1 MAFTEQNK
9 ADAYLFFV
17 LAFNAA
23 PGTVYG
29 GQIVQAYESGMTTAD
44 IVAQYVTK
52 DAFTAIY
59 PTTQTNAEFAAAL
72 VANVSSSKTTAA
84 VKTAAE
90 ADIVAA
96 LAAGWTKA
104 QVITQILGNLA
115 NKTVADAEW
124 GATVAQL
131 NNKIAVAKALTE
143 GSKALNTSD
152 VDTLTGPLK
161 NVTEDVSTV
170 QDAINGA
177 GPLSAKIEALAAS
190 KKAVADFAKAL
201 DLNADGVADNLDS
214 TTVQGAVEA
223 NVSSKAGAVTVV
235 VTGWAASKTAAQ
247 NAALVASAKATNDAT
262 VAAAKDDVT
271 AKIADATAAG
281 VTSANI
287 AQYKALADSVKATA
301 AAAVVTQAELD
312 GALAKLDT
320 LNGSTLTPAGDGSI
334 TGYVQLNSSNVLVV
348 DPALTD
354 ATKKA
359 AATAYISAFNADKT
373 ADSAS
378 ATAVAAKDAFA
389 TQIGSAPAASPA
401 VVGAKEQAIL
411 NVITAETAV
420 TTAEKLN
427 PAIDKALAAYTAAL
441 ATQTDLK
448 GLTDAIT
455 SAEKAFTDAGLALPV
470 EASTDLVATA
480 GDDTYLVGSADG
492 SVAGFGVLG
501 KDSIFVGKGYT
512 LNATGDLTKGSDA
525 TLEVFFKTSG
535 ANTEVYVEKKAFA
548 SSATGTDDLVKITL
562 TGVTADKLVLKDGFI
577 TVAA

>member
-320 LNGSTLTPAGDGSI
+320 LNDSTLTPAGDGSI